1 MKKSISINLTVG
13 AAVVAMI
20 LVVAGPAYS
29 AGKSAGQSTKKKPIK
44 RIAITLDELPASR
57 SFGEVDR
64 QAVNYLLL
72 ETLKRHNVKVTGFV
86 VGEYIE
92 ESFDLLGQWLN
103 NGHKLGNLTYSYQDF
118 NELDPENFIAD
129 IIAGSEA
136 LETMLRG
143 FGQKKRYFRYPYLH
157 YGSTVEGKRAVRQ
170 YLDANDIIAG
180 HATVVV
186 DDFLYNLSLE
196 KMGKVP
202 DSADY
207 EALMNDYINHV
218 LDNIERSEQIARQ
231 ILKRSCRQIL
241 QLRANRLNAVF
252 LDELLT
258 AVKGLGYQFIS
269 LDEALKDKLYS
280 APEAYYGLRGV
291 GYLEMLQLSDPD
303 LLPAE

>member
-1 MKKSISINLTVG
+1 MKKRISTNL
-13 AAVVAMI
+13 VARAIVMAI
-20 LVVAGPAYS
+20 VLMLAGPANS
-29 AGKSAGQSTKKKPIK
+29 AEKSADQSSKKKPVNK
-44 RIAITLDELPASR
+44 IAITFDELPASR

-72 ETLKRHNVKVTGFV
+72 ETLKRHDVKVTGFV

-92 ESFDLLGQWLN
+92 DSFDLLGQWLN
-103 NGHKLGNLTYSYQDF
+103 NGHRLGNLTYSYQDF

-136 LETMLRG
+136 LETMLQG

-157 YGSTVEGKRAVRQ
+157 YGSTVEGKRAVRE
-170 YLDANDIIAG
+170 YLEAHEVIVG

-207 EALMNDYINHV
+207 EALMNDYIGHV
-218 LDNIERSEQIARQ
+218 LESIERSEGMARQ

-252 LDELLT
+252 LDQLLT
-258 AVKGLGYQFIS
+258 AIKGSGYQFIS